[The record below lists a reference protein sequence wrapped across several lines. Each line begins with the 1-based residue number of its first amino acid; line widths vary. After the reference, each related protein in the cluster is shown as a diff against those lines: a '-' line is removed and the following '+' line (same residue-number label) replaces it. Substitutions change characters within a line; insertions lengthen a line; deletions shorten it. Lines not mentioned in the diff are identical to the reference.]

1 MGESQ
6 TKLNK
11 TVLVNHIIL
20 HPSKNEQMKL
30 IDFLSHNVHLPGDCG
45 SRPHTRIVGGHEAAV
60 NSWPWQVQLRS
71 TNGFPFCGGSLID
84 PYWVVSATH
93 CLKNLFGSTKPS
105 EVKIRYEIRRTYT
118 NLNIFF
124 KIFIQF
130 K

>member
-1 MGESQ
+1 M
-6 TKLNK
+6 N
-11 TVLVNHIIL
+11 
-20 HPSKNEQMKL
+20 
-30 IDFLSHNVHLPGDCG
+30 CG

-105 EVKIRYEIRRTYT
+105 EVKIRYKIRRTYT

-124 KIFIQF
+124 LNFHSVYVRCSVLTFFFLFFIYEDKYIKHPSTDKIFIM